1 MPFFGQPTEFDQT
14 GDIEMNKRKLGKSG
28 LEVAPL
34 AFGGNVFGW
43 TTDEATSFALLD
55 AFVDTGFDLVD
66 TADVYSAWV
75 PSHKGGESEVIIG
88 KWLKSRGRRER
99 VVIATKAGWEIRNF
113 GKGLSQA
120 HVVKSVEASLAR
132 LQTDFIDL
140 YQSHIDDAETPFEET
155 LAAYAKLIEQGKVRA
170 IGASNHTAPRLG
182 EALKVSAEKH
192 LPRFQ
197 SLQPLYNLYDREDFE
212 SALQPLCVQE
222 DIGVIPYYAL
232 AAGFLTGKYRSEKDL
247 GQSARGGGVGSKYLN
262 ERGLRILGAL
272 DKVAKARSATPAQ
285 IAIAWLIARPAVTA
299 AIASATSLKQ
309 FAELQ
314 KAATLTLDDESMG
327 ELDHASAVGPK
338 VGAA

>member
-1 MPFFGQPTEFDQT
+1 MK
-14 GDIEMNKRKLGKSG
+14 KRKLGKSG

-34 AFGGNVFGW
+34 AFGGNIFGW
-43 TTDEATSFALLD
+43 TADEATSFSLLD
-55 AFVDTGFDLVD
+55 AFVDAGFDLVD

-75 PSHKGGESEVIIG
+75 PSHKGGESETIIG

-113 GKGLSQA
+113 GKGLSKA

-132 LQTDFIDL
+132 LQTDYIDL

-155 LAAYAKLIEQGKVRA
+155 LGAYAKLIEQGKVRA
-170 IGASNHTAPRLG
+170 IGASNHTAPRLA
-182 EALKVSAEKH
+182 EALKASKQKH

-197 SLQPLYNLYDREDFE
+197 SLQPLYNLYDRESFE
-212 SALQPLCVQE
+212 SELQPLCLTE
-222 DIGVIPYYAL
+222 GIGVIPYYAL

-247 GQSARGGGVGSKYLN
+247 GKSARGGGVGSKYLN
-262 ERGLRILGAL
+262 
-272 DKVAKARSATPAQ
+272 KAKSVTPAQ

-299 AIASATSLKQ
+299 AIASATSLTQ

-314 KAATLTLDDESMG
+314 KAATLTLDADSIRQ
-327 ELDHASAVGPK
+327 LDKASAVETK
-338 VGAA
+338 AGAASS